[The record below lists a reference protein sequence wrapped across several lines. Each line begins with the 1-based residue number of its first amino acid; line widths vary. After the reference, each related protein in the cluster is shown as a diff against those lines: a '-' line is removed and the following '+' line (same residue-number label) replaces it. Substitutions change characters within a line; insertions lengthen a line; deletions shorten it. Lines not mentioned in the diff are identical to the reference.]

1 VKTMRAVVADDYGP
15 PESLAVRDV
24 PVPRPGPGQVQVR
37 VRASALNP
45 GELRMLAGGLG
56 EAAALSF
63 PHVVGG
69 DFAGTVTEAGPGVT
83 RFSAGDEVFG
93 LGLPRTVAGLAT
105 QVASPPSL
113 TTGTF
118 AEYAVFEAD
127 TPGLAIRPA
136 GLPAEHASA
145 LPTVGLTALPLLRAG
160 GFHRGDVALV
170 TGATGGVGSM
180 LVPMLAEAG
189 AHVIATASP
198 ADDGY
203 VRGLG
208 ANETV
213 DYRAG
218 DIAGETLR
226 RHPAGVDAV
235 INLALRGDA
244 LASAART
251 IRPGGRLLNIVFP
264 APDPA
269 AFDGADLAVQ
279 TIFTSARSGDL
290 DALAGQSL
298 HGSLPVTIS
307 RRYRLADGVNACT
320 DLLHAHTRGK
330 LVIAAANGNA
340 YLG

>member
-1 VKTMRAVVADDYGP
+1 MKTMRAVVADDYAL

-24 PVPRPGPGQVQVR
+24 PVPRAGPGQIQVR

-63 PHVVGG
+63 PHVVDG
-69 DFAGTVTEAGPGVT
+69 DFAGTVTEVGVGVT
-83 RFSAGDEVFG
+83 WFSVDDEVFG
-93 LGLPRTVAGLAT
+93 LALPRAVELLAT
-105 QVASPPSL
+105 QVSSPPSL

-160 GFHRGDVALV
+160 GFHRSDVALV
-170 TGATGGVGSM
+170 AGATGGVGSM
-180 LVPMLAEAG
+180 VVPMLAVAG
-189 AHVIATASP
+189 VHVIATASP

-213 DYRAG
+213 DYRAH
-218 DIAGETLR
+218 DVAGETLR

-235 INLALRGDA
+235 INLALRGHA

-251 IRPGGRLLNIVFP
+251 IRPGGQLS
-264 APDPA
+264 
-269 AFDGADLAVQ
+269 
-279 TIFTSARSGDL
+279 TSSSPPLTPPHSTARTSGCRPSSPRRD
-290 DALAGQSL
+290 
-298 HGSLPVTIS
+298 PVTSTRSPARRSTGRYPS
-307 RRYRLADGVNACT
+307 RTA
-320 DLLHAHTRGK
+320 RGTGSRT
-330 LVIAAANGNA
+330 A
-340 YLG
+340 

>member
-1 VKTMRAVVADDYGP
+1 MQTTMRAVVADDYGP

-56 EAAALSF
+56 GAAALSF
-63 PHVVGG
+63 PHVAGG
-69 DFAGTVTEAGPGVT
+69 DFAGTVTAAGAGVT
-83 RFSAGDEVFG
+83 RFAVGDELFG
-93 LGLPRTVAGLAT
+93 LGLPRTVAGLAA
-105 QVASPPSL
+105 QVSSPPSL

-118 AEYAVFEAD
+118 AEYAVFDAD

-136 GLPAEHASA
+136 GLPAEHAAA

-160 GFHRGDVALV
+160 RFERGELVLV

-180 LVPMLAEAG
+180 VVPMLAAAG
-189 AHVIATASP
+189 AHVIATASG
-198 ADDGY
+198 ADDDY

-208 ANETV
+208 ASEV
-213 DYRAG
+213 IDYRAA
-218 DIAGETLR
+218 DTAAEVLR

-235 INLALRGDA
+235 VNLALRGDSVAA
-244 LASAART
+244 LTRA
-251 IRPGGRLLNIVFP
+251 IRPGGRLLTIVFP

-269 AFDGADLAVQ
+269 ALDGAGLALEVV
-279 TIFTSARSGDL
+279 FTSARPGDL
-290 DALAGQSL
+290 DALAADAL
-298 HGSLPVTIS
+298 DGSLPVTVS
-307 RRYRLADGVNACT
+307 GRYRLADGVRACT
-320 DLLHAHTRGK
+320 DLLREHTRGK
-330 LVIAAANGNA
+330 LVIAADGDG